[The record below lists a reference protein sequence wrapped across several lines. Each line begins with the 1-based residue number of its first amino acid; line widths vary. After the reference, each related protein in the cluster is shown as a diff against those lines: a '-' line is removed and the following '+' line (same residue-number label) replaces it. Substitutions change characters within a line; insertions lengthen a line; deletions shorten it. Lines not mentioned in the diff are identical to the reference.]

1 MLLKN
6 IYINV
11 YFTKQTNKQTK
22 KQCNEKHWIAD
33 LRNIQEFLGIQFFV
47 PEYQR
52 LISTY
57 KKPTLKIK
65 TQIA

>member
-1 MLLKN
+1 MCTSPKKRN
-6 IYINV
+6 
-11 YFTKQTNKQTK
+11 KQTNKR
-22 KQCNEKHWIAD
+22 QCNEKYWVAD
-33 LRNIQEFLGIQFFV
+33 LRNIQEFLGILFFV